1 MHAQGGF
8 IKVSAYSTLGVFLLL
23 TIMFPVLAMAAA
35 WLFRPKPSAGEEKLL
50 PYECGVDSKGP
61 TWIRF
66 RANYFLY
73 ALIFLAFDVET
84 VFLFPWA
91 VKFKSLGLLA
101 FGEMLAFIAILL
113 IGLWYAWKEGAL
125 QWY

>member
-1 MHAQGGF
+1 MSDF
-8 IKVSAYSTLGVFLLL
+8 STIGIFLLL
-23 TIMFPVLAMAAA
+23 TMAFPIAAMVTA
-35 WLFRPKPSAGEEKLL
+35 WLFRPKPVATEEKLL
-50 PYECGVDSKGP
+50 PYECGVDTKGP

-84 VFLFPWA
+84 IFLFPWA
-91 VKFKSLGLLA
+91 VKFNSLGLFA
-101 FGEMLAFIAILL
+101 FGEMIVFISILV

-125 QWY
+125 EWI